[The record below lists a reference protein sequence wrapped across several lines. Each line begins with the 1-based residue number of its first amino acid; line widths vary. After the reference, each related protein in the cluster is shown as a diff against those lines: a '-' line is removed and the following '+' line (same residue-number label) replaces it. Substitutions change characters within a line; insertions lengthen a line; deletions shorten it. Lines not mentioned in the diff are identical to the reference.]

1 MVRAY
6 ERTMMKAD
14 LSKAL
19 VEIWD
24 KDSDEQKPMITFK
37 GIKSWS
43 IIDGEDAKE
52 YGDNS
57 EYLVI
62 NTKYGKSIFEN
73 DKVSMFLW

>member
-1 MVRAY
+1 MVRTY
-6 ERTMMKAD
+6 ERTMMIKD

-24 KDSDEQKPMITFK
+24 KYSDEQKPIITFK

-43 IIDGEDAKE
+43 IVDGEDAKE

-62 NTKYGKSIFEN
+62 KTKYGKSIFAN
-73 DKVSMFLW
+73 HKVSMFIW